1 MHAFQILYQC
11 LTSRCPGIHQ
21 KRLTSLCAAAMAAVS
36 GSVLSV
42 SDLGRGMMGRVSIK
56 HNIKRVDRLLGNR
69 ALHAEIPLLY
79 TALCRSIVGEMRRPL
94 IIVDWSDMA
103 PDRAWQLLRAS
114 LALDGRSVTL
124 YEEVHPLA
132 NATSRQVHAAFLAAL
147 ATMLPAGCV
156 PVVLTDAGF
165 RSTWFSLVERMGWMW
180 IGRIRNRDMI
190 RPLDGDTWEGCK
202 LLYPKATGSAK
213 SLGWYDY
220 VREHPVRCR
229 LVLVKHVGTG
239 RHHTRLDGSP
249 SRSAHSRKKAKAQ
262 LEPWLLA
269 TCPAL
274 AALNP
279 ESIVALYA
287 KRMQIEEAFR
297 DLKNERLG
305 LGLSASRST
314 NPDRL
319 RVLLLIGA
327 LATFVLRC
335 IGEVAS
341 EKRLNRQCQSNTRQ
355 SRPVLSVITLARQ
368 LVRKTVSVWAN
379 EKFDAVFQRLK
390 NDPVEII

>member
-1 MHAFQILYQC
+1 
-11 LTSRCPGIHQ
+11 
-21 KRLTSLCAAAMAAVS
+21 
-36 GSVLSV
+36 
-42 SDLGRGMMGRVSIK
+42 
-56 HNIKRVDRLLGNR
+56 
-69 ALHAEIPLLY
+69 
-79 TALCRSIVGEMRRPL
+79 
-94 IIVDWSDMA
+94 
-103 PDRAWQLLRAS
+103 LRAS

-132 NATSRQVHAAFLAAL
+132 NATSRQVHAAFLATL

-165 RSTWFSLVERMGWMW
+165 RSTWFRLVERMGWMW

-190 RPLDGDTWEGCK
+190 RPVDGDTWEGCK
-202 LLYPKATGSAK
+202 SLYPKATGSAQ

-220 VREHPVRCR
+220 VRAHPVRCQ
-229 LVLVKHVGTG
+229 LVLVKHAPKG
-239 RHHTRLDGSP
+239 RHHACLDGRSA
-249 SRSAHSRKKAKAQ
+249 RSAHSRKQARAQ

-274 AALNP
+274 AVLNP

-287 KRMQIEEAFR
+287 RRMQIEESFR

-305 LGLSASRST
+305 LGLAASRST
-314 NPDRL
+314 KPDRL

-327 LATFVLRC
+327 LATLVLRL
-335 IGEVAS
+335 IGEMAR
-341 EKRLNRQCQSNTRQ
+341 ERQLHRQCQSNTRA

-368 LVRKTVSVWAN
+368 LVRKTVSVWAK
-379 EKFDAVFQRLK
+379 EDFSTVFQRLK